1 LNIKLASRV
10 GRIKPSPTLAVTA
23 KALQLRQQ
31 GIDVINLAAG
41 EPDFDTPD
49 NIKAA
54 AQRAMQAGKT
64 KYTPVAGTASLK
76 QAIITKFKQDN
87 KLNYGKEEVLVS
99 NGGKQSFYNLCQ
111 ALIDKDDEVII
122 PAPYWVSYPDMVL
135 LADGTPVFIEAGQEQ
150 QFKIT
155 AEQLTA
161 AITARTKLFVIN
173 SPSNPTGVCYNEAE
187 LTALAE
193 VLKQHPHVWIA
204 TDDMYE
210 HILFAQ
216 QAFVNILNVCPEL
229 KERTIVMNGV
239 SKAYSMT
246 GWRIGYAAG
255 PKDLISAMSKIQSQ
269 STSNPSSI
277 SQEAAE
283 EALTGPQDFVQM
295 MSSDFEQ
302 RHDFVVDGLNAIKG
316 IDCTPSQGTFY
327 CFANIQQ
334 AITDTAD
341 VSNDVEFATFL
352 LERCGVAV
360 VPGSAFGLEGYMRI
374 SFANSRANLTAAL
387 AKLKA
392 VLG

>member
-1 LNIKLASRV
+1 MNIKLASRV

-302 RHDFVVDGLNAIKG
+302 RHNFVVDGLNAIKG

-334 AITDTAD
+334 AITDTTD

-374 SFANSRANLTAAL
+374 SFANSRDNLTAAL

>member
-1 LNIKLASRV
+1 MNIKLASRV

>member
-1 LNIKLASRV
+1 MNIKLASRV

-255 PKDLISAMSKIQSQ
+255 PKDLISAMSQIQSQ

-374 SFANSRANLTAAL
+374 SFANSRDNLTAAL

>member
-302 RHDFVVDGLNAIKG
+302 RHNFVVDGLNAIKG

-374 SFANSRANLTAAL
+374 SFANSRDNLTAAL

>member
-1 LNIKLASRV
+1 MNIKLASRV

-23 KALQLRQQ
+23 KAVQLRQQ

-41 EPDFDTPD
+41 EPDFDTPE

-54 AQRAMQAGKT
+54 AHRAMQAGKT

-76 QAIITKFKQDN
+76 QAIINKFQQDN
-87 KLNYGKEEVLVS
+87 KLSYSNEEILVS

-111 ALIDKDDEVII
+111 ALIDKGDEVII

-135 LADGTPVFIEAGQEQ
+135 LADGTPVFIKAGQDQ

-155 AEQLTA
+155 ADQLAA
-161 AITARTKLFVIN
+161 AITPRTKLFVIN

-187 LTALAE
+187 LVALAE
-193 VLKQHPHVWIA
+193 VLKQHPQVWIA

-210 HILFAQ
+210 HILFGQ

-229 KERTIVMNGV
+229 KDRTIVMNGV

-255 PKDLISAMSKIQSQ
+255 PVDIIGPMSNIQSQ

-295 MSSDFEQ
+295 MSNDFEQ
-302 RHDFVVDGLNAIKG
+302 RHHFVVDGLNAIKG
-316 IDCTPSQGTFY
+316 IHCPPSQGTFY

-334 AITDTAD
+334 AISDLD
-341 VSNDVEFATFL
+341 GISNDVEFATFL
-352 LERCGVAV
+352 LEECGVAV

-374 SFANSRANLTAAL
+374 SFANSCDNLTAAL

>member
-1 LNIKLASRV
+1 MNIKLASRV

-302 RHDFVVDGLNAIKG
+302 RHNFVVDGLNAIKG

-374 SFANSRANLTAAL
+374 SFANSRDNLTAAL

>member
-1 LNIKLASRV
+1 MNIKLASRV

-23 KALQLRQQ
+23 KAVQLRQQ
-31 GIDVINLAAG
+31 GVDVINLAAG
-41 EPDFDTPD
+41 EPDFDTPE

-54 AQRAMQAGKT
+54 AHRAMQAGKT

-76 QAIITKFKQDN
+76 QAIINKFEQDN
-87 KLNYGKEEVLVS
+87 KLSYSNKEILVS
-99 NGGKQSFYNLCQ
+99 NGGKQRFYNLCQ

-135 LADGTPVFIEAGQEQ
+135 LADGTPIFIQAGQEQ

-155 AEQLTA
+155 ADQLAA
-161 AITARTKLFVIN
+161 AITPRTKLFVIN
-173 SPSNPTGVCYNEAE
+173 SPSNPTGVCYNKTE
-187 LTALAE
+187 LIALAE
-193 VLKQHPHVWIA
+193 VLKQHPQIWIA

-210 HILFAQ
+210 HILFGQ
-216 QAFVNILNVCPEL
+216 RAFVNILNACPEL
-229 KERTIVMNGV
+229 KDRTIVMNGV

-255 PKDLISAMSKIQSQ
+255 PVEIIGPMSNIQSQ

-283 EALTGPQDFVQM
+283 EALTGPQGFVQM
-295 MSSDFEQ
+295 MSNDFEQ
-302 RHDFVVDGLNAIKG
+302 RHNFVVDGLNAIKG
-316 IDCTPSQGTFY
+316 VHCTPSQGTFY

-334 AITDTAD
+334 AISDLD
-341 VSNDVEFATFL
+341 GISNDVEFATFL
-352 LERCGVAV
+352 LEECGVAV

-374 SFANSRANLTAAL
+374 SFANSRDNLTAAL